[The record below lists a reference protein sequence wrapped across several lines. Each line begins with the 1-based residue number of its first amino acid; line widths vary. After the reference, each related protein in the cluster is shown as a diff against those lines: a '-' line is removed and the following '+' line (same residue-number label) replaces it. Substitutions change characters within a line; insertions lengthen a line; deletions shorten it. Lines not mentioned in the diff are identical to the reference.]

1 MFQVFEYQSNAFHS
15 LYHSPSFFL
24 YSTFNLSQEIPNY
37 HDFQHPAGRT
47 AAGLGEGEGSRANFE

>member
-1 MFQVFEYQSNAFHS
+1 MFQVFEYQSNAFDS
-15 LYHSPSFFL
+15 LYHPPSFFL

-47 AAGLGEGEGSRANFE
+47 AAGLGGEKSS

>member
-37 HDFQHPAGRT
+37 YDFQHPAGRT
-47 AAGLGEGEGSRANFE
+47 AAGLGGEKSS